1 MSALL
6 LLVLTMF
13 DLIDFSLLPNDAFD
27 ETNRLFHGRGHAYPN
42 YEHISIDWLSP
53 VVLITFYKEDT
64 SEFLQRLAQ
73 QLFETIEPCTSV
85 QVQYRYLTKAPF
97 ELLLG
102 DVVTETVVIENG
114 LKYNIS
120 LGRAQNTGLFLDMR
134 NGRQWVQAHSKNA
147 NVLNLFSYTC
157 GFSLA
162 AMAGGA
168 SGVLNVDMSRPS
180 LTAGRENHR
189 LNKQDV
195 SKVNF
200 QAVDI
205 FKSFGRI
212 KKYGP
217 YDLMVCDPPSFQK
230 GSVDIKRDYKKIIR
244 RIPEFMKP
252 NALLMLCLNS
262 PDLDEQFLKQTVI
275 DECPACDYI
284 EALNTPEVFVEVMQ
298 GKGLKVLIY
307 RYNPAL

>member
-1 MSALL
+1 
-6 LLVLTMF
+6 MF
-13 DLIDFSLLPNDAFD
+13 DLIDFSSPSPDAYS
-27 ETNRLFHGRGHAYPN
+27 EAKRLFHGRGHAYPG

-53 VVLITFYKEDT
+53 VVLITLYKEEDP
-64 SEFLQRLAQ
+64 EFIGQLAQ
-73 QLFETIEPCTSV
+73 QLFDAIEPCSSV
-85 QVQYRYLTKAPF
+85 QVQYRYLKEAPF

-102 DVVTETVVIENG
+102 EPVTETVVVESG
-114 LKYNIS
+114 LKYHIS
-120 LGRAQNTGLFLDMR
+120 LGRSQNTGLFLDIR
-134 NGRQWVQAHSKNA
+134 NGRSWVQDHANNA

-157 GFSLA
+157 AFSVA
-162 AMAGGA
+162 AIAGGA
-168 SGVLNVDMSRPS
+168 TGVLNVDMSRAS

-189 LNKQDV
+189 LNEQDV

-217 YDLMVCDPPSFQK
+217 YDLLVCDPPSFQK

-244 RIPEFMKP
+244 RLPQFM
-252 NALLMLCLNS
+252 NDGALLMLCLND
-262 PDLDEQFLKQTVI
+262 PDLDASFIQQMVE
-275 DECPACDYI
+275 DECPTATYL
-284 EALNTPEVFVEVMQ
+284 ESLNTPEVFVEAMV

-307 RYNPAL
+307 RYHTC

>member
-1 MSALL
+1 
-6 LLVLTMF
+6 MF
-13 DLIDFSLLPNDAFD
+13 DLIDFTNLPNDAFS
-27 ETNRLFHGRGHAYPN
+27 EAIRLFHGRGHAYQG

-53 VVLITFYKEDT
+53 VVLITLYKEET
-64 SEFLQRLAQ
+64 PEFLNQLAQ
-73 QLFETIEPCTSV
+73 KLFDAIEPCTSV
-85 QVQYRYLTKAPF
+85 QVQYRYLTKAPV
-97 ELLLG
+97 ELLFG
-102 DVVTETVVIENG
+102 EAVTETVVVENG
-114 LKYNIS
+114 LKFHIS

-134 NGRQWVQAHSKNA
+134 NGRHWVQQHAENA

-157 GFSLA
+157 AFSVA
-162 AMAGGA
+162 AMAGKA
-168 SGVLNVDMSRPS
+168 RGVLNVDMSRAS
-180 LTAGRENHR
+180 LTSGRENHR
-189 LNKQDV
+189 LNEQDV

-217 YDLMVCDPPSFQK
+217 YDLLVCDPPSFQK

-244 RIPEFMKP
+244 RIPEFM
-252 NALLMLCLNS
+252 NADSWLMLCLNS

-275 DECPACDYI
+275 DECPGCEYI
-284 EALNTPEVFVEVMQ
+284 ESIDTPDVFVEAMQ

-307 RYNPAL
+307 RYQPNA